1 MIRLADLDDC
11 FEGVI
16 PSVVATGG
24 ADGLPNISYLS
35 HVTRV
40 DDDHIALSNQ
50 FFGKTAAN
58 LRRNPCATILLVD
71 GRTGAQIRVEAIFV
85 RSETG
90 GALFDRVA
98 AQLAA
103 SAAQV
108 GMEATMQLKAVD
120 VFRVLSLQA
129 TPTQAPVPPADRAIR
144 PELSAL
150 AWAVAAIDVAPDL
163 GGACE
168 AALDAATAL
177 LGADAA
183 MILMRDHPREVL
195 MTVLSRGY
203 ETGGA
208 GAEVPF
214 GIGAIGIAAATR
226 QVIRGGDLGRVRRLS
241 AAIEASSEPEARS
254 RRIRLPGLGGALS
267 HMAVPLCSGGT
278 LAGVLFVEARRRLA
292 FGREQEAA
300 AMILARLLAAAMRAP
315 EQGPVP
321 AVEQPL
327 PAATP
332 GDGGRPI
339 RVRHYGYDDSIFL
352 DDAYIIKGVA
362 GRILAFL
369 IGSHLA
375 EGRDVFSNRE
385 IRLAASLRLPGYR
398 DNLETR
404 LILLRRRLEEK
415 SAPIRLVSAGRG
427 QVRLVLDGAPEL
439 VAEAP
444 GEGQA

>member
-16 PSVVATGG
+16 PSVVATCG

-35 HVTRV
+35 HVNRV

-71 GRTGAQIRVEAIFV
+71 GRTGAQVRVEAIFV
-85 RSETG
+85 RSETE

-103 SAAQV
+103 S
-108 GMEATMQLKAVD
+108 
-120 VFRVLSLQA
+120 
-129 TPTQAPVPPADRAIR
+129 
-144 PELSAL
+144 SAL
-150 AWAVAAIDVAPDL
+150 ADAVAAIDSAPDL

-168 AALDAATAL
+168 AALDAAMAL

-183 MILMRDHPREVL
+183 MILMRDHPRDVL

-226 QVIRGGDLGRVRRLS
+226 QVIRVGDLGRVRRLN
-241 AAIEASSEPEARS
+241 AAIEASSEQEARS

-267 HMAVPLCSGGT
+267 HMAVPLCSGGA

-292 FGREQEAA
+292 FGRAQEAA
-300 AMILARLLAAAMRAP
+300 AMILARLLAAAMRAS
-315 EQGPVP
+315 EQSP
-321 AVEQPL
+321 APAAEPPL
-327 PAATP
+327 PATVT
-332 GDGGRPI
+332 GDGGRI
-339 RVRHYGYDDSIFL
+339 LRVRHYGYDDSIFI

-404 LILLRRRLEEK
+404 LILLRRQLEEK

-427 QVRLVLDGAPEL
+427 QIRLVLDGRSEL
-439 VAEAP
+439 VEETP
-444 GEGQA
+444 GEGPA

>member
-71 GRTGAQIRVEAIFV
+71 GRTGAQVRAEAIFV
-85 RSETG
+85 RSETEG
-90 GALFDRVA
+90 VLFDRVA

-108 GMEATMQLKAVD
+108 GMEATMQLRAVD

-150 AWAVAAIDVAPDL
+150 ARAVAAIDVAPDL

-226 QVIRGGDLGRVRRLS
+226 QVIRGGDLGLAPVPEPGPGRRQVAGPERAEAGKFEADGAARQPVLDDRS
-241 AAIEASSEPEARS
+241 AVGAARHVAAGAIHDAREIGAARDGIGGFGVDG
-254 RRIRLPGLGGALS
+254 RRRGDERQCCKGEDPKGHLCLHERAG
-267 HMAVPLCSGGT
+267 AVPSCRAAGGGR
-278 LAGVLFVEARRRLA
+278 AWGRRR
-292 FGREQEAA
+292 G
-300 AMILARLLAAAMRAP
+300 
-315 EQGPVP
+315 
-321 AVEQPL
+321 
-327 PAATP
+327 
-332 GDGGRPI
+332 
-339 RVRHYGYDDSIFL
+339 
-352 DDAYIIKGVA
+352 A
-362 GRILAFL
+362 GM
-369 IGSHLA
+369 S
-375 EGRDVFSNRE
+375 
-385 IRLAASLRLPGYR
+385 
-398 DNLETR
+398 
-404 LILLRRRLEEK
+404 
-415 SAPIRLVSAGRG
+415 
-427 QVRLVLDGAPEL
+427 
-439 VAEAP
+439 
-444 GEGQA
+444 